1 VDDWGRHRIEGYG
14 FLRLP
19 IQPGYHELE
28 IETWRPRGSLMSE
41 IHSFFL
47 GGSVRILRLEELIRT
62 RHFDESGNADIV
74 NRFGLETEDAG
85 RIRVNLNICWQ
96 SKAHFKAQRMDHSVK
111 KHKELLETKKRVNE
125 FKLKQMKIM
134 SEQIAAQGTED

>member
-1 VDDWGRHRIEGYG
+1 
-14 FLRLP
+14 
-19 IQPGYHELE
+19 
-28 IETWRPRGSLMSE
+28 MSE

-96 SKAHFKAQRMDHSVK
+96 SKAHFKAARMDHSIR

-125 FKLKQMKIM
+125 FKLKQMKII
-134 SEQIAAQGTED
+134 SEQMAEDNKEGEENELEGADEFDVRNNDAIIKTGMGM

>member
-1 VDDWGRHRIEGYG
+1 
-14 FLRLP
+14 
-19 IQPGYHELE
+19 
-28 IETWRPRGSLMSE
+28 MSE

-62 RHFDESGNADIV
+62 RHFDESGSADIV

-96 SKAHFKAQRMDHSVK
+96 SKAHFKAARMDHSVR

-125 FKLKQMKIM
+125 FKLKQMKIL
-134 SEQIAAQGTED
+134 SEQIAQDDNAEEEAAEDENAFDPRNNDAMIRTGMGMQTRYMAR

>member
-1 VDDWGRHRIEGYG
+1 
-14 FLRLP
+14 
-19 IQPGYHELE
+19 
-28 IETWRPRGSLMSE
+28 MSE

-96 SKAHFKAQRMDHSVK
+96 SKSHFKAARMDHSVR

-125 FKLKQMKIM
+125 FKLKQMKII
-134 SEQIAAQGTED
+134 SEQITQGDAEAQEEEANAFDPRNNDAMIRTGMGMQTRYMAR

>member
-1 VDDWGRHRIEGYG
+1 
-14 FLRLP
+14 
-19 IQPGYHELE
+19 
-28 IETWRPRGSLMSE
+28 MSE

-96 SKAHFKAQRMDHSVK
+96 SKGHFKAARMEHSIR

-125 FKLKQMKIM
+125 FKLKQMKII
-134 SEQIAAQGTED
+134 SEQAAEENEEQDNEGGDLPDEFDMRNNDAIIKTGMGMQTRYL